1 MGIVHGLSY
10 TGLQNPM
17 FWTVKSSTL
26 CNLSLT
32 NSISLHFE
40 DEYYDIY
47 LHSEK
52 EMVNGEDRKTII
64 VETVATK

>member
-1 MGIVHGLSY
+1 MGIVHGLNY
-10 TGLQNPM
+10 TELQNPM
-17 FWTVKSSTL
+17 FWTVKSSNL
-26 CNLSLT
+26 CNLT

-52 EMVNGEDRKTII
+52 EMVNGEDSKTII